1 MTFDPNNPTASG
13 LVLTFDDEFNK
24 VSWSDNNV
32 ANNTLWTDHG
42 INPGAPNGI
51 ADIRANNLSVH
62 DGYLDIAATR
72 DGNGNWT
79 TGMLASVN
87 SSVQGFTQKF
97 GYFEADI
104 QIPHGAGSWPAWWL
118 YSADHFTNGAP
129 PSELDIME
137 NAGSDTT
144 NWGTTI
150 HDGLGNQNGNVV
162 QNAGV
167 DLSQAF
173 HRYGMLWDPNAS
185 TITWYLD
192 GKAITSAQKYATT
205 DVQHM
210 MMTLNEEVGDFGG
223 GGPNGSTPATMHML
237 VDYVRVYQFAGQGG
251 TAVQPDTVSPAPGNN
266 DPVAHV
272 DALGQSGSSAGVTPS
287 PSPAATPSADGSSL
301 TPGASGSLV
310 TSDGTWS
317 FSTSTAGGGNL
328 ILLNGSQATDGA
340 AAKLVVESGHVF
352 ADNAQG
358 SWYEWTNSNWSASAD
373 PTAHPSTGSSGA
385 SADGSTLIPATTGSL
400 VTSDGTWT
408 FGTGTAGG
416 GNVILLNGHPATD
429 GAAAKLVV
437 ESGHVFADNAQGNWY
452 EWTNSNWSASADPT
466 AHPSTGSSGLS
477 ADGSTLI
484 PGTSGSLATSD
495 GTWTFGTGTAGGGNV
510 ILLNGHPATN
520 GAAAQ
525 LLVESGHV
533 FADNAQGNWYE
544 WTNSNWSTTTNPTP
558 PQSGA
563 TTPAPVTP
571 TLLSPSF
578 SDGQGHDIFVFKA
591 TAPTGAEIANFSASQ
606 DILDLA
612 PVLSAA
618 GYKGS
623 DPIADHVVTLVQS
636 GTDATAV
643 KFDPTGAD
651 PSHGSTLVT
660 LDHVLPQDVHAA
672 NVWH

>member
-251 TAVQPDTVSPAPGNN
+251 TAVQLDTVSPAPGNN

-317 FSTSTAGGGNL
+317 FSSSTADGGHL

-358 SWYEWTNSNWSASAD
+358 S
-373 PTAHPSTGSSGA
+373 
-385 SADGSTLIPATTGSL
+385 
-400 VTSDGTWT
+400 
-408 FGTGTAGG
+408 
-416 GNVILLNGHPATD
+416 
-429 GAAAKLVV
+429 
-437 ESGHVFADNAQGNWY
+437 WY

-520 GAAAQ
+520 GAAVQ

>member
-62 DGYLDIAATR
+62 DGYLDIA
-72 DGNGNWT
+72 
-79 TGMLASVN
+79 
-87 SSVQGFTQKF
+87 
-97 GYFEADI
+97 
-104 QIPHGAGSWPAWWL
+104 
-118 YSADHFTNGAP
+118 DHFTNGAP
-129 PSELDIME
+129 PSELDIMG

-317 FSTSTAGGGNL
+317 FSSSTAGGGNL

-373 PTAHPSTGSSGA
+373 PTAHPSTGSSGP
-385 SADGSTLIPATTGSL
+385 SADGSTLIPA
-400 VTSDGTWT
+400 
-408 FGTGTAGG
+408 
-416 GNVILLNGHPATD
+416 
-429 GAAAKLVV
+429 
-437 ESGHVFADNAQGNWY
+437 
-452 EWTNSNWSASADPT
+452 
-466 AHPSTGSSGLS
+466 
-477 ADGSTLI
+477 
-484 PGTSGSLATSD
+484 TSGSLATSD

-544 WTNSNWSTTTNPTP
+544 WTNSNWSTTTDPTAHPSTGSSGLSADGSTLIPGTSGSLATSDGTWTFGTGTAGGGNVILLNGHPATNGAAVQLLVESGHVFADNAQGNWYEWTNSNWSTTTNPTP

-571 TLLSPSF
+571 TLLS
-578 SDGQGHDIFVFKA
+578 
-591 TAPTGAEIANFSASQ
+591 
-606 DILDLA
+606 
-612 PVLSAA
+612 
-618 GYKGS
+618 
-623 DPIADHVVTLVQS
+623 
-636 GTDATAV
+636 
-643 KFDPTGAD
+643 
-651 PSHGSTLVT
+651 
-660 LDHVLPQDVHAA
+660 
-672 NVWH
+672 